1 MSITNRQM
9 TLIEDNPTFPSTRF
23 QGSKLKIVD
32 WIWDAIKD
40 LRFHTVLDAFG
51 GTGSVGYMLKEKGK
65 KVIYNDSLKFN
76 WYIGLALIENER
88 VKLTEDDVDF
98 LLKRHREIKYPTFVY
113 DTFKDIYFT
122 DEENRWIDTVIT
134 NINGRWSMVD
144 GRLNNQ
150 QSTINNHIQ
159 GHSLLPSWEG
169 AGVGSDDIYKKAL
182 AYFALCQACIIK
194 RPFNLFHRKNLY
206 LRFSDV
212 KRNFGNKTT
221 WDTPFEVHFR
231 KFVNEANRAVFSN
244 GHQNKALN
252 LDIFDIDGVGVRGSC
267 RAFDLVYIDTP
278 YISKKGVGVDYF
290 GFYHFLEGL
299 VNYPK
304 WGEMIDYG
312 TKHKRLKG
320 NSSIWINK
328 NQIHSAF
335 DKLFEKFKD
344 SILVVSY
351 RSDGI
356 PSIEELK
363 NSLKKYKLNVEEL
376 RRKDYK
382 YVLSNNH
389 SEEVL
394 LIGK

>member
-1 MSITNRQM
+1 MSIKQQM

-23 QGSKLKIVD
+23 QGSKLKIVN

-40 LRFHTVLDAFG
+40 LRFHTALDAFG

-65 KVIYNDSLKFN
+65 KVIYNDILKFN
-76 WYIGLALIENER
+76 WYIGLALIENDKVR
-88 VKLTEDDVDF
+88 LTETDVDF
-98 LLKRHREIKYPTFVY
+98 LLKRHSEIKYPTFVY

-122 DEENRWIDTVIT
+122 DEENQWIDTVVT
-134 NINGRWSMVD
+134 NI
-144 GRLNNQ
+144 
-150 QSTINNHIQ
+150 
-159 GHSLLPSWEG
+159 SLFPSWEG
-169 AGVGSDDIYKKAL
+169 AGVGDDIYKKAL

-231 KFVNEANRAVFSN
+231 KFVDEANRAVFSN
-244 GHQNKALN
+244 GQQNQALS
-252 LDIFDIDGVGVRGSC
+252 LDIFDIDEVGGRGSC

-278 YISKKGVGVDYF
+278 YISQKGVGVDYL

-299 VNYPK
+299 VNYSK
-304 WGEMIDYG
+304 WGGMIDYG
-312 TKHKRLKG
+312 TKHKRLKR
-320 NSSIWINK
+320 NNSIWINK

-335 DKLFEKFKD
+335 DKLFEKFKG

-363 NSLKKYKLNVEEL
+363 NSLKKYKLCVEEL